1 MNEPFPIDTF
11 VHVTEKT
18 SDMVHKFY
26 QQQEQINGGRNDRFA
41 AVSDAGGL
49 VMGYYKG
56 AEQKLWELAKEY
68 TLADHFHHAAFGSSF
83 LNHFWLVC
91 ACTPRAVQRSLN
103 AFV

>member
-1 MNEPFPIDTF
+1 
-11 VHVTEKT
+11 
-18 SDMVHKFY
+18 MVHKFY